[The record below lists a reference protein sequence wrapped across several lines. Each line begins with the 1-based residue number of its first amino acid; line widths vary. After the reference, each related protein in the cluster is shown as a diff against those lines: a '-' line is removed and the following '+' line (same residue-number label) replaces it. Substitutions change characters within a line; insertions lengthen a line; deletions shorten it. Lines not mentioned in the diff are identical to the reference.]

1 MTELKNFFEGPINL
15 DFMILGSLKNILQET
30 EGKGMPKLKSIKNT
44 ARNFGETLVISQQAT
59 QILDQR
65 NELERAYLLLKENVE
80 PHIQKICLD
89 EHSAQS
95 FRNLMFKIETHM
107 FAIREYKKMVASKQ
121 KCYIDSK

>member
-95 FRNLMFKIETHM
+95 FRNLMLKIETHM